1 MEVSRLI
8 QNLKFCIND
17 VQLEPAERI
26 NAANEV
32 CEIALKLNEKLQN
45 LGSTTKELNKS
56 LEIGLEFLV

>member
-45 LGSTTKELNKS
+45 LGSTTKEFNKS